1 MWDYF
6 EERNETDGCIR
17 VDHFCATQANFNLL
31 IKTLIEGDQQLE
43 ASVIARISFVCQLQ
57 CNKQC
62 SSVTKTF
69 SHYEKLHT
77 RMDSK
82 GNVTKLLI
90 IGNGITYTVKLNF
103 EW

>member
-1 MWDYF
+1 
-6 EERNETDGCIR
+6 
-17 VDHFCATQANFNLL
+17 V
-31 IKTLIEGDQQLE
+31 K
-43 ASVIARISFVCQLQ
+43 VRISFVCPALVQQ
-57 CNKQC
+57 AMFH
-62 SSVTKTF
+62 VTKTF